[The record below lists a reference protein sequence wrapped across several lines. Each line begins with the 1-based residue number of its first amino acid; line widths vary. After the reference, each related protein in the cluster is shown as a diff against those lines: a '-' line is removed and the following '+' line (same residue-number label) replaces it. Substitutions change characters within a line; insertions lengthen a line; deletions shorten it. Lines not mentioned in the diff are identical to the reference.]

1 MPSVEQDGRTALGDA
16 AAGDTAGAGDAAAAS
31 DSATA
36 KLARLQEILRE
47 MGEVIVAFSGG
58 VDSALLAA
66 AAHRAL
72 GERAVAVTA
81 KSPSLP
87 TRELRIAQEV
97 AAGIGI
103 QLRLID
109 TFELENPNYT
119 ANAGDRCYFCK
130 DELFDAIERVVA
142 ETGIRWVAYGEN
154 HDDLADYRPGRQ
166 AAQEHGVRAPLREAE
181 LTKAEVRELARRFEL
196 PVWDKPAF
204 ACLSSRFPV
213 GTQITAELLRQV
225 EAAEDVLWNA
235 GFRQFRVRHHGEIAR
250 IEVPAEDFARLVE
263 RAGELAPQIK
273 ASGYRFVTLDL
284 SGFRSGGLNAIPL
297 RREA

>member
-1 MPSVEQDGRTALGDA
+1 MAAPVGDGKA
-16 AAGDTAGAGDAAAAS
+16 AGDAASAGNLGTAAGAA
-31 DSATA
+31 ATA
-36 KLARLQEILRE
+36 KLARLQDILRE

-66 AAHRAL
+66 AAHQAL

-87 TRELRIAQEV
+87 TRELRIAEEV

-103 QLRLID
+103 RLLLID

-154 HDDLADYRPGRQ
+154 HDDLADYRPGRK
-166 AAQEHGVRAPLREAE
+166 AALEHGVRAPLREAE
-181 LTKAEVRELARRFEL
+181 LTKAEVRELARHFEL

-213 GTQITAELLRQV
+213 GTEITSELLRQV
-225 EAAEDVLWNA
+225 EAAEDVLWHA

-250 IEVPAEDFARLVE
+250 IEVPVEDFARLVE
-263 RAGELAPQIK
+263 RAGELAPQVK

-284 SGFRSGGLNAIPL
+284 AGFRSGGLNVIPL